1 MKKRYMIL
9 SIATFLLV
17 LCITFASQAEFMLM
31 VGKKTTV
38 MDRPEGAAKTC
49 MLYNG
54 AMVQVIEEQEGWMK
68 VQVTGWIKKPGTA
81 ARTSTVDDEDEN
93 KDIKEKGQRVVDI
106 IKGEK
111 TSD

>member
-1 MKKRYMIL
+1 MMKKHYMIL
-9 SIATFLLV
+9 LVATCLLV
-17 LCITFASQAEFMLM
+17 LGISPASQAEFMLL

-38 MDRPEGAAKTC
+38 MDKPDGAKTC
-49 MLYNG
+49 LLYDG

-81 ARTSTVDDEDEN
+81 ARTSAADDEDEN
-93 KDIKEKGQRVVDI
+93 KDIKEKGRRVVDI

-111 TSD
+111 TSE